1 MTLTLNVF
9 DKEGKGIEKTY
20 RCEDFRILT
29 GVCED
34 ILDVVDIDGMLDQGM
49 KTEELGQAVMKI
61 VLKGYPKFRTI
72 IMQTFDGISEEEYKR
87 TDITEVGKVIVS
99 IVLYTLTN
107 LFDIKT
113 PSKNLP
119 GSRRGQ

>member
-9 DKEGKGIEKTY
+9 DESGKGIEKTY
-20 RCEDFRILT
+20 TCHDFRILT

-34 ILDVVDIDGMLDQGM
+34 LLDIINLDDLLDKGVS
-49 KTEELGQAVMKI
+49 TEELGQVIMKI

-72 IMQTFDGISEEEYKR
+72 LMQTFDGLTEEEYKR

-107 LFDIKT
+107 LFNIQT
-113 PSKNLP
+113 PSKNLR
-119 GSRRGQ
+119 GSNRSQ

>member
-9 DKEGKGIEKTY
+9 DESGKGIEKTY
-20 RCEDFRILT
+20 TCHDFRILT

-34 ILDVVDIDGMLDQGM
+34 LLDIINLDDLLDKGVS
-49 KTEELGQAVMKI
+49 TEELGQVIMKI
-61 VLKGYPKFRTI
+61 VLRGYPKFRTI
-72 IMQTFDGISEEEYKR
+72 LMQTFDGLTEEEYKR

-107 LFDIKT
+107 LFNIQT
-113 PSKNLP
+113 PSKNLK
-119 GSRRGQ
+119 GSHRSQ